1 MNVNDMQCGKAGE
14 YLVCADL
21 ILQGFVAYPS
31 EQGLPYDVVIDD
43 GGRLFKIQVKTTR
56 KPLTVPQR
64 ASKTE
69 SYLFHVMRSG
79 KGGKERYTDM
89 QVDLFALV
97 ALDVRRIAYVAK
109 AAVKTSMQFRSYAAE
124 YQGDSKPQLIETCR
138 AMREEGK
145 TLKQIGEA
153 TGKHFTY
160 VQRLLAGKETNN
172 KFGRYLH
179 EFTIERALQ
188 QLAG

>member
-43 GGRLFKIQVKTTR
+43 RGRLFKIQVKTTR

-64 ASKTE
+64 VSKTE
-69 SYLFHVMRSG
+69 AYLFHVMRSG

-109 AAVKTSMQFRSYAAE
+109 AEVKTFMQFRSYAAE
-124 YQGDSKPQLIETCR
+124 YQGD
-138 AMREEGK
+138 GK
-145 TLKQIGEA
+145 
-153 TGKHFTY
+153 
-160 VQRLLAGKETNN
+160 
-172 KFGRYLH
+172 RYLH
-179 EFTIERALQ
+179 EFTIEHALQ
-188 QLAG
+188 QLA

>member
-14 YLVCADL
+14 YLVCSDL

-31 EQGLPYDVVIDD
+31 EQGLPYDVVIDN
-43 GGRLFKIQVKTTR
+43 GGNLFKIQVKTTR
-56 KPLTVPQR
+56 QPLTVPQR
-64 ASKTE
+64 ANKTE
-69 SYLFHVMRSG
+69 AYLFHVMRSG

-97 ALDVRRIAYVAK
+97 ALDVRRIAYITK
-109 AAVKTSMQFRSYAAE
+109 ASVKTSMQFRSYVAE
-124 YQGDSKPQLIETCR
+124 YQGDDKPQLIETCKN
-138 AMREEGK
+138 MRDDGK
-145 TLKQIGEA
+145 TLKEIGSA

-160 VQRLLAGKETNN
+160 VQRLLAGKENKN

-179 EFTIERALQ
+179 EFTIENALR
-188 QLAG
+188 QLA

>member
-21 ILQGFVAYPS
+21 ILKGFVAYPS

-43 GGRLFKIQVKTTR
+43 GGRLFKIQVKTSR

-64 ASKTE
+64 TNKTE
-69 SYLFHVMRSG
+69 AYLFHVMRSG
-79 KGGKERYTDM
+79 KGGKEKYTDK

-97 ALDVRRIAYVAK
+97 ALDVRRIAYIVK
-109 AAVKTSMQFRSYAAE
+109 AAVRTSMQFRSYAAE
-124 YQGDSKPQLIETCR
+124 YQGDDKPQLIETCKT
-138 AMREEGK
+138 MREQGK

-160 VQRLLAGKETNN
+160 VQRLLAGKENNN

-179 EFTIERALQ
+179 EFTIEHALQ
-188 QLAG
+188 QLA

>member
-43 GGRLFKIQVKTTR
+43 GGRLLKIQVKTTR

-69 SYLFHVMRSG
+69 AYLFHVMRSG

-97 ALDVRRIAYVAK
+97 ALDVQRIAYVAK

-124 YQGDSKPQLIETCR
+124 YQGDGKPQLIETCK
-138 AMREEGK
+138 AMRAEGK
-145 TLKQIGEA
+145 TLKQISET

-160 VQRLLAGKETNN
+160 VQRLLAGKESNN

-179 EFTIERALQ
+179 EFTIESALQ
-188 QLAG
+188 QLA